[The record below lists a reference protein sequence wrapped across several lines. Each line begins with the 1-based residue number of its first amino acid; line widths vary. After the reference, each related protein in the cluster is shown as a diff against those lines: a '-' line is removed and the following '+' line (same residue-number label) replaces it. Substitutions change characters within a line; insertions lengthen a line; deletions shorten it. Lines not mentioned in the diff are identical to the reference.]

1 MSEVI
6 KIGCRLPAGYTLEVG
21 LQVSVQANGR
31 PMTMLARNDDYQRIY
46 LRGTHTHTA
55 DMRRKKIQVP
65 SIRAPEPAYTKVP
78 VAFWERWKKEHGGPR
93 CGVLKSGMLFEVKD
107 DKDLAA
113 IQLDV
118 MARPQPLAPIN
129 PEEIYRT
136 DGQKV
141 EKAVFDEDD
150 KK

>member
-1 MSEVI
+1 MSEFI
-6 KIGCRLPAGYTLEVG
+6 EIGCRLPAGYTLEVG
-21 LQVSVQANGR
+21 LQVTVQANGR
-31 PMTMLARNDDYQRIY
+31 PMTMLARNDDYERRY

-65 SIRAPEPAYTKVP
+65 SIRAPEPAYTKLP
-78 VAFWERWKKEHGGPR
+78 VAFWERWKKEHPKAN
-93 CGVLKSGMLFEVKD
+93 VLKTGMMFEVKD
-107 DKDLAA
+107 VSNKAA

-129 PEEIYRT
+129 PDEVYRT

-141 EKAVFDEDD
+141 EKAVFDEDE